1 MVKRRRYYDRPRN
14 INRTYCLPF
23 CGSLCYNEAIVQ
35 FCTIGGYA
43 VGSYKVL
50 KASDVRQRW
59 SEVVNEVAR
68 DKTRVIVEKS
78 GVPVAGV
85 VSPQDLEWLQ
95 ERDRRMAELRETM
108 DEMRQ
113 AFGDVP
119 PEEFNRAVDRAVQES
134 RSRTDGPPPA

>member
-1 MVKRRRYYDRPRN
+1 MRQ
-14 INRTYCLPF
+14 
-23 CGSLCYNEAIVQ
+23 SYNFVQ
-35 FCTIGGYA
+35 SEDML
-43 VGSYKVL
+43 VSSYKVL

-59 SEVVNEVAR
+59 SEVVNEVACN
-68 DKTRVIVEKS
+68 KTRVIVEKS

-95 ERDRRMAELRETM
+95 ERDRRMAELRQTM

-113 AFGDVP
+113 AFRDVP
-119 PEEFNRAVDRAVQES
+119 PEEFNREVARAVQES